1 MSKDKPVFNVRSFNQ
16 QGGITAGEVNI
27 GPQPRNLNSDLQKQL
42 RSHLPSGKKVTV
54 TAVMGDGEAFQFAQ
68 QVKEFLVSQGYD
80 VSGVDQAVYAQP
92 VMGQNIERRSDDEYQ
107 VIIGT
112 RQ

>member
-1 MSKDKPVFNVRSFNQ
+1 MSKDKPVFNVTSFNQ

-27 GPQPRNLNSDLQKQL
+27 GPQPRNLNSDLQTQL
-42 RSHLPSGKKVTV
+42 RSQLPSGKKVSV

-68 QVKEFLVSQGYD
+68 QVKDFLIDQGYE
-80 VSGVDQAVYAQP
+80 VSGVNQAIFAQP
-92 VMGQNIERRSDDEYQ
+92 VMGQNIERGDDEYK